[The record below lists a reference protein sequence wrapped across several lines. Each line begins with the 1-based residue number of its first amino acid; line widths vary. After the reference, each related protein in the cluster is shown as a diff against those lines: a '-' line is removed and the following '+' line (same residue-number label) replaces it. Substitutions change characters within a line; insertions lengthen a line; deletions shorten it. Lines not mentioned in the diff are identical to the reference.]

1 MNDASSSNNDGAL
14 KRKRHN
20 SEGYL
25 QNVGMSSKRM
35 KLEHSPIELP
45 NILSRSK
52 LHSASQPLPTE
63 SVEYQ
68 SLANLRNSRVRAD
81 SDSYQLGINSEN
93 NNDTFQ
99 HLIGNNNGSV
109 ERRPLS
115 ELKVLSPDSNSSHHS
130 DDRSESDVS
139 SPALSE
145 PTPLLSDNE
154 LSPDCINSSEP
165 KKNIENDPP
174 AYVPT
179 PRYSTIQENYGSNMI
194 NTWSKFRD
202 LAINHKPVALNDRP
216 CPLPEIPWGKRA
228 SYWQM
233 LCDRDAATLTYRNV
247 DFPEYQNF
255 IMPRMRAI
263 LLDWL
268 IEVSS
273 VYKLHRETYYLAM
286 DYLDRYLSNSDAIPK
301 QKLQL
306 IGITCLFMAAKMEEI
321 YPPKVAE
328 FAYVTDGACTD
339 ADLLDMEKILL
350 MNLRFRLTPVSINYW
365 VELMLQFICVDDST
379 SEDSLILPQFPQ
391 NLFNQVAHLLDLATL
406 DSNSLRYSY
415 SELAASALTI
425 VLNKKIALTISGLS
439 EGNVSNCVD
448 WMSVYWSVILEE
460 YQYEE
465 IDFEGDSEQVDGTHV
480 KQQHLVSMDMY
491 DLAQSRFELIQL
503 SRVNK
508 GPVTPSNLLTPP
520 WSGKKK
526 PLAAED
532 CKPSCSYK

>member
-1 MNDASSSNNDGAL
+1 MNDSTSSKNEAVL

-20 SEGYL
+20 SESYL
-25 QNVGMSSKRM
+25 QNVGMLNKRM
-35 KLEHSPIELP
+35 RLEHSPVELP

-52 LHSASQPLPTE
+52 LHSISQPLPLE
-63 SVEYQ
+63 GAEYQ
-68 SLANLRNSRVRAD
+68 SFSNLRNTRVRAE
-81 SDSYQLGINSEN
+81 SDSYQLNTNSEN
-93 NNDTFQ
+93 NETFQ
-99 HLIGNNNGSV
+99 YLMNSNNGSL

-115 ELKVLSPDSNSSHHS
+115 ELQVLSPDSNSTHHS
-130 DDRSESDVS
+130 DDRSETDVS
-139 SPALSE
+139 SPTLSD

-165 KKNIENDPP
+165 KKNVENDPP

-179 PRYSTIQENYGSNMI
+179 PRSSTFENYGSNMFI
-194 NTWSKFRD
+194 SWSRFRD
-202 LAINHKPVALNDRP
+202 MAINHKPIPLNERP

-228 SYWQM
+228 AYWQM
-233 LCDRDAATLTYRNV
+233 LCDRDAATLTYRNP
-247 DFPEYQNF
+247 DFPEYQEF

-286 DYLDRYLSNSDAIPK
+286 DYLDRYLSNSDSIPK

-321 YPPKVAE
+321 YPPKLAE

-339 ADLLDMEKILL
+339 SDLLDMEKILL
-350 MNLRFRLTPVSINYW
+350 MNLHFRLTPISINYW
-365 VELMLQFICVDDST
+365 VELMLQFICVDDSAA
-379 SEDSLILPQFPQ
+379 EDSLTLPQFPQ
-391 NLFNQVAHLLDLATL
+391 NLFNQVSHLLDLASL

-439 EGNVSNCVD
+439 EGNVSNCVE

-491 DLAQSRFELIQL
+491 DLAQSRFELIQQ
-503 SRVNK
+503 SRINK
-508 GPVTPSNLLTPP
+508 GPVTPTNLLTPP

-526 PLAAED
+526 PVHSDD